1 MNQREMFQI
10 LSLLEKKPWKISK
23 IYLKR
28 EAKIRITKKTLSC
41 KEFKNISLKVF
52 RLDLSQL
59 RISTGKTT

>member
-10 LSLLEKKPWKISK
+10 LSLLEKKPRKILK

-41 KEFKNISLKVF
+41 KKDKNISLKVF
-52 RLDLSQL
+52 KLDLNQL
-59 RISTGKTT
+59 RICTGKTT

>member
-1 MNQREMFQI
+1 MSQLEMFQI

-28 EAKIRITKKTLSC
+28 EARKKTLSC
-41 KEFKNISLKVF
+41 KKYKNISLKAF
-52 RLDLSQL
+52 KLDLSQL